1 MKRIL
6 VATDTYKETIMF
18 MEDIGKILYEKKI
31 PFEFD
36 KHRMIIKANDSMIVL
51 VPETSGN
58 MGLYQVRPFDYY
70 MLFGDAN
77 WESTDWHKECISR
90 TKIGAIQIDGWDELI
105 KIIKGDG
112 HEI

>member
-6 VATDTYKETIMF
+6 VATDTCKDAIMF
-18 MEDIGKILYEKKI
+18 MEDIGKILYENQI
-31 PFEFD
+31 QVDFD
-36 KHRMIIKANDSMIVL
+36 KHRMIIKSNDSMIVF

-58 MGLYQVRPFDYY
+58 MGLYQVHPFDYY
-70 MLFGDAN
+70 MFFRDADL
-77 WESTDWHKECISR
+77 ESTDWHKECISR

>member
-1 MKRIL
+1 MNRVL

-36 KHRMIIKANDSMIVL
+36 KQRMIIKSNDSMIVF

-58 MGLYQVRPFDYY
+58 MGLYQVHPFDYY
-70 MLFGDAN
+70 MFFGDADL
-77 WESTDWHKECISR
+77 ESTDWHKECISR
-90 TKIGAIQIDGWDELI
+90 TKIGAKRLDRWDELI
-105 KIIKGDG
+105 EVVKGK
-112 HEI
+112 

>member
-18 MEDIGKILYEKKI
+18 MEDIGKILYEKQI
-31 PFEFD
+31 PFDFD
-36 KHRMIIKANDSMIVL
+36 KHGMIIKANDSMIVS

-58 MGLYQVRPFDYY
+58 MGLYQVHPFDYY

-105 KIIKGDG
+105 EVVKG
-112 HEI
+112 E

>member
-18 MEDIGKILYEKKI
+18 MEDIGKILYEKQI
-31 PFEFD
+31 PFDFD
-36 KHRMIIKANDSMIVL
+36 KHGMIIKANDSMIVF

-58 MGLYQVRPFDYY
+58 MGLYQVHPFDYY

-77 WESTDWHKECISR
+77 
-90 TKIGAIQIDGWDELI
+90 
-105 KIIKGDG
+105 
-112 HEI
+112 

>member
-6 VATDTYKETIMF
+6 FATDTCKEAIMF
-18 MEDIGKILYEKKI
+18 MEDIGKMLYEKQI
-31 PFEFD
+31 PFDFD
-36 KHRMIIKANDSMIVL
+36 KYRMIIKSNDFMIVF
-51 VPETSGN
+51 VPETSGH
-58 MGLYQVRPFDYY
+58 MGLYQVCPFDYY

-105 KIIKGDG
+105 IVMA
-112 HEI
+112 EE

>member
-58 MGLYQVRPFDYY
+58 MGLYQVHPFDYY
-70 MLFGDAN
+70 MFFGDAN
-77 WESTDWHKECISR
+77 WESTDWHKKCISR

-105 KIIKGDG
+105 EAIA
-112 HEI
+112 EE

>member
-31 PFEFD
+31 PFEFN
-36 KHRMIIKANDSMIVL
+36 KHRMIIKANDSMIVF

-58 MGLYQVRPFDYY
+58 MRLYQVHPFDYY
-70 MLFGDAN
+70 MFFGDAN
-77 WESTDWHKECISR
+77 WESTDWHKKCISR
-90 TKIGAIQIDGWDELI
+90 TKIGAKRLDGWDELI
-105 KIIKGDG
+105 EAIA
-112 HEI
+112 EE

>member
-1 MKRIL
+1 MNRVL
-6 VATDTYKETIMF
+6 VATDTCKEAIMF

-36 KHRMIIKANDSMIVL
+36 KYKMIIKSNDSMIVF
-51 VPETSGN
+51 VPEPSGHSRI
-58 MGLYQVRPFDYY
+58 YQVRPFDYY
-70 MLFGDAN
+70 MFFGDSN

-105 KIIKGDG
+105 KVING
-112 HEI
+112 E

>member
-36 KHRMIIKANDSMIVL
+36 KQRMIIKSNDSMIVF
-51 VPETSGN
+51 VPETFGN
-58 MGLYQVRPFDYY
+58 MGLYQVHPFDYY
-70 MLFGDAN
+70 MFFGDADL
-77 WESTDWHKECISR
+77 ESTDWHKECISR
-90 TKIGAIQIDGWDELI
+90 TKIGAKRLDRWDELI
-105 KIIKGDG
+105 EVVKGK
-112 HEI
+112 